1 MIEPR
6 FRCSIPG
13 RKARIVVDNNTDTGN
28 QFAYLQTNGVDV
40 HLKGGSGLLHHKYA
54 IVDGDQVAG
63 TQYLVTGSHKYPSDI
78 SRPGML
84 YGKIL
89 RPPSYGAKLISVD
102 LGPGK
107 AMKDVVVLQDEQFV
121 GVAAP
126 STFEAERAIAAI
138 AETAKWEQPPHPS
151 SASLYDY
158 LKQHAQGGVLAIA
171 AWRPG
176 LRPTRLR

>member
-1 MIEPR
+1 
-6 FRCSIPG
+6 
-13 RKARIVVDNNTDTGN
+13 
-28 QFAYLQTNGVDV
+28 
-40 HLKGGSGLLHHKYA
+40 
-54 IVDGDQVAG
+54 
-63 TQYLVTGSHKYPSDI
+63 
-78 SRPGML
+78 ML

-107 AMKDVVVLQDEQFV
+107 AMKDVVAVQDEQFV

-126 STFEAERAIAAI
+126 STFEAERALAAI

-158 LKQHAQGGVLAIA
+158 LKQHAQGGVPANPFADDLAA
-171 AWRPG
+171 AKQV
-176 LRPTRLR
+176 LRQDFHVAYVQHAPLEPRAAVAEWSDGKLNAAPISG